1 LASTPLRQLKQ
12 RENHWKRCLSG
23 LIVPSSANVGA
34 AEAVDQIFL
43 KDQFFDNTVQE
54 IIEATDADLKAQTQF
69 ISGLGPL
76 GENIL
81 FGLIGQL
88 RSAGLD

>member
-1 LASTPLRQLKQ
+1 MTEHTDINDWLDKPLRQY
-12 RENHWKRCLSG
+12 
-23 LIVPSSANVGA
+23 I
-34 AEAVDQIFL
+34 EALPAKTWPRKAVL
-43 KDQFFDNTVQE
+43 KDQFFDQTVQDV
-54 IIEATDADLKAQTQF
+54 IEATDADLKAQTQF

-88 RSAGLD
+88 RAAELD

>member
-1 LASTPLRQLKQ
+1 MMPDYTDINDWLDKPLRQYIQSLPAKTLP
-12 RENHWKRCLSG
+12 RK
-23 LIVPSSANVGA
+23 
-34 AEAVDQIFL
+34 AVL
-43 KDQFFDNTVQE
+43 KDQFFDQTVQDV
-54 IIEATDADLKAQTQF
+54 IVATDADLKAQTQF

-88 RSAGLD
+88 RAARLD

>member
-1 LASTPLRQLKQ
+1 
-12 RENHWKRCLSG
+12 
-23 LIVPSSANVGA
+23 V
-34 AEAVDQIFL
+34 L

>member
-1 LASTPLRQLKQ
+1 MTKHADINDWLDKPLRHYIRSLPAKTLP
-12 RENHWKRCLSG
+12 RK
-23 LIVPSSANVGA
+23 
-34 AEAVDQIFL
+34 AVL